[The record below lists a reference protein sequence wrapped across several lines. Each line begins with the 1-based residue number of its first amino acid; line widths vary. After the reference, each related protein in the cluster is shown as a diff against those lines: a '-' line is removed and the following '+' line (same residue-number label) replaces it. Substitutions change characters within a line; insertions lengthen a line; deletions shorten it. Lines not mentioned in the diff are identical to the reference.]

1 MKSEKD
7 YSRLKTGMIVQ
18 HFKRNTTDTSDTSY
32 CYMIISDCV
41 KHTETGELFVA
52 YMACYGDYSVY
63 VRPRDMFYSKVDR
76 IKYPDAKQQYRLE
89 EITDEELLKSCKVVS
104 DEFVSKLQEV
114 FKTLS

>member
-1 MKSEKD
+1 MKSEND

-18 HFKRNTTDTSDTSY
+18 HFKRDITNTLDTSY

-52 YMACYGDYSVY
+52 YMACYGDCSVY
-63 VRPRDMFYSKVDR
+63 VRPRDMFYSEVDK
-76 IKYPDAKQQYRLE
+76 IKYPNAKQQYRLE
-89 EITDEELLKSCKVVS
+89 EVTNKELIKACKVVS
-104 DEFVSKLQEV
+104 DKFISKLQEI

>member
-7 YSRLKTGMIVQ
+7 YSRLKTGMVVQ
-18 HFKRNTTDTSDTSY
+18 HFKRNTTDTSDPNF

-52 YMACYGDYSVY
+52 YMACYDDLSVY
-63 VRPRDMFYSKVDR
+63 VRPRDMFYSKVDK

-89 EITDEELLKSCKVVS
+89 EVTNKELLKTCKVVS
-104 DEFVSKLQEV
+104 DEFIAKLQEI